1 MSSKKHNKHDRVT
14 IEYKL
19 ETNGSDQLVNIPHVM
34 GVLGDYGGKSTEK
47 KPLNERKF
55 EDIDSDNFDAR
66 MKAVQPRATFRVP
79 NTLTGDG
86 QLSVDIRFERLEDFE
101 PANVAKQ
108 IEPLSRLLEAR
119 QQLSNL
125 LSYMDGKPGAE
136 KLLADLLKNPELL
149 TALAKTQK
157 PENDIA

>member
-1 MSSKKHNKHDRVT
+1 MSSKKHNKHDRVK

-19 ETNGSDQLVNIPHVM
+19 ETNGSDQIVNIPHVT
-34 GVLGDYGGKSTEK
+34 GVLGNYSGKSTEK
-47 KPLNERKF
+47 KPFNERQF
-55 EDIDSDNFDAR
+55 EEIDSNNFDAR
-66 MKAVQPRATFRVP
+66 MKAVKPRVTFRIP

-86 QLSVDIRFERLEDFE
+86 QLNVDIHFERLEDFE

-149 TALAKTQK
+149 TALAKNPK
-157 PENDIA
+157 PATDPT